1 MLRSAATSVAIPLLA
16 TTLCFLA
23 RAQEGGVPVVIDGQE
38 IVRVYAPLG
47 PVSVPERAPAIEN
60 RILMLARRRFSGRV
74 GTRPIPS
81 EKATAVVVGPLVV
94 MTVTELDAEAAGLP
108 PDQLAE
114 RYAANIQQA
123 IETYRI
129 RHTWSNLLLALLKT
143 VVAWCAFWFCGWTFW
158 KGIDRVRARFEQ
170 RFRSRAVQ
178 LAAGGFSRFLLERG
192 RPLVTTALTVAAG
205 FAILSAF
212 SFVLSY
218 TFGLYP
224 QTAGIS
230 TTLWDYID
238 SIFRAV
244 TKAIVGYLP
253 SGGFVVVTIIGTFY
267 VLRILK
273 SLSDAVERG
282 DLSLKGIHPEMA
294 RPTFQLTRL
303 LLVLIALIVVFPYL
317 PAGNS
322 DAFKGISLFIG
333 LLLSLGSSSAVSNV
347 LAGLVLTY
355 MRPYHGGDRVK
366 IADTVGDI
374 VEKSLLVTRVR
385 TIKNVEVVIPNSAI
399 LSNQIHNYSA
409 LARTS
414 GLILNT
420 TVTIGYDASWRTV
433 HELLRQAALDTDG
446 ILQDPPPFVFET
458 SLNDFHVS
466 YELNAYTDRA
476 NDIQEIYS
484 HLHEAIQ
491 DRFTGAGVEIMS
503 PAYHSL
509 RDGNTVTIPQ
519 SHRPPGYEP
528 PRFHVSTEA
537 NASRA
542 GGARDPLNR
551 N

>member
-1 MLRSAATSVAIPLLA
+1 MTRFAASSIAIPLLA
-16 TTLCFLA
+16 TTLCLVA
-23 RAQEGGVPVVIDGQE
+23 RAQEDGVPVVIDGQE
-38 IVRVYAPLG
+38 IVRIYGPLG
-47 PVSVPERAPAIEN
+47 PISVPERARAIED
-60 RILMLARRRFSGRV
+60 RILMLSGKRFSARV
-74 GTRPIPS
+74 GIRPMPL
-81 EKATAVVVGPLVV
+81 ENATAVVVGALVI
-94 MTVTELDAEAAGLP
+94 MTVTELDAEPAGLP
-108 PDQLAE
+108 SDQLAA
-114 RYAANIQQA
+114 RYAVNIQQA
-123 IETYRI
+123 IETYRL
-129 RHTWSNLLLALLKT
+129 RHTWSNFLLALLKT
-143 VVAWCAFWFCGWTFW
+143 AAAWCAFWFGGWAFW
-158 KGIDRVRARFEQ
+158 KGINNVRARLEQ
-170 RFRSRAVQ
+170 RFRDQAVQ

-192 RPLVTTALTVAAG
+192 RPLVTTALAMAAA
-205 FAILSAF
+205 FAILSTF

-230 TTLWDYID
+230 TTLWDYIA

-244 TKAIVGYLP
+244 ANAMVGYLP
-253 SGGFVVVTIIGTFY
+253 SGGLVVVTIIVTFY
-267 VLRILK
+267 LLRLLK
-273 SLSDAVERG
+273 SVADAVERG
-282 DLSLKGIHPEMA
+282 DLSIKGIHPEMA

-303 LLVLIALIVVFPYL
+303 LLMIIAFIVAFPYL
-317 PAGNS
+317 PGGNS
-322 DAFKGISLFIG
+322 DAFKGVSLFIG

-409 LARTS
+409 LSRS
-414 GLILNT
+414 RGLILNT
-420 TVTIGYDASWRTV
+420 TVTIGYDASWRAV
-433 HELLRQAALDTDG
+433 HDLLRQAALDTDG
-446 ILQDPPPFVFET
+446 ILHDPPPFVFET

-491 DRFTGAGVEIMS
+491 DRFNCAGVEIMS

-509 RDGNTVTIPQ
+509 RDGNTVTIPRSQ
-519 SHRPPGYEP
+519 RPAGYEP
-528 PRFHVSTEA
+528 PRFHVSSEA

-542 GGARDPLNR
+542 GGSA
-551 N
+551 

>member
-1 MLRSAATSVAIPLLA
+1 MPRFPANSIALPLL
-16 TTLCFLA
+16 TLTLCLLL
-23 RAQEGGVPVVIDGQE
+23 RAQEGGVPIVIDGQE
-38 IVRVYAPLG
+38 IVRVYGPIG
-47 PVSVPERAPAIEN
+47 PVGVSERAARIED
-60 RILMLARRRFSGRV
+60 RILYLARKGFSGRI

-81 EKATAVVVGPLVV
+81 EGATAVVVGPLVI
-94 MTVTELDAEAAGLP
+94 MNVTELDAEAVGVP
-108 PDQLAE
+108 RDRLAE
-114 RYAANIQQA
+114 LNAANIQRA
-123 IETYRI
+123 IETYPV
-129 RHTWSNLLLALLKT
+129 RHTWSNLLIALLKT
-143 VVAWCAFWFCGWTFW
+143 VVAWCVFYFFGWIFW
-158 KGIDRVRARFEQ
+158 KGIDRVRGRLEQ

-192 RPLVTTALTVAAG
+192 RPFVTTALAMAAG
-205 FAILSAF
+205 LAILSAF

-230 TTLWDYID
+230 TTLWDFIA
-238 SIFRAV
+238 SIFGTV
-244 TKAIVGYLP
+244 MKAIVGYVP
-253 SGGFVVVTIIGTFY
+253 SGGLVVVTIIVTFY

-273 SLSDAVERG
+273 SLADAIERG
-282 DLSLKGIHPEMA
+282 DLSIKAIHPEMV

-303 LLVLIALIVVFPYL
+303 LLVLIAFIVVFPYL
-317 PAGNS
+317 PGGNS

-355 MRPYHGGDRVK
+355 MRPYHSGDRVK

-374 VEKSLLVTRVR
+374 AEKSLLVTRVR
-385 TIKNVEVVIPNSAI
+385 TIKNVEVVIPNAAI
-399 LSNQIHNYSA
+399 LANQILNYSA

-420 TVTIGYDASWRTV
+420 TVTIGYDASWRAV
-433 HELLRQAALDTDG
+433 HDLLRQAALDTDG
-446 ILQDPPPFVFET
+446 ILHDPPPFIFET

-491 DRFTGAGVEIMS
+491 DRFNRAGVEIMS

-509 RDGNTVTIPQ
+509 RDGNTVTIPKSQ
-519 SHRPPGYEP
+519 RPAGYEP
-528 PRFHVSTEA
+528 PRFHISTEA

-542 GGARDPLNR
+542 GGSA
-551 N
+551 